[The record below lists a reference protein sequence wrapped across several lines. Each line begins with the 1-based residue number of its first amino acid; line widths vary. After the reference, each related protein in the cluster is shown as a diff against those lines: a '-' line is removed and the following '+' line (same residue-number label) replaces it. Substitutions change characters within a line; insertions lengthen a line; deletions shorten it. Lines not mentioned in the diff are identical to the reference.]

1 MSCSERSS
9 EPCQQPARPAPS
21 IRAAGSS
28 TGGRNRSRSRVLYLS
43 SITMAST
50 AHLLMSELGDLS
62 LQHGREGAPQRLLRH
77 QAGSTHQLDGP
88 RCAVDHVRPPSTPG
102 WAGTRGYLEGQKT
115 HR

>member
-9 EPCQQPARPAPS
+9 EPCQQPVRPAPS

-28 TGGRNRSRSRVLYLS
+28 TGGRNRSRSRVLCHHGLQS
-43 SITMAST
+43 CRT

-77 QAGSTHQLDGP
+77 QAGSTH
-88 RCAVDHVRPPSTPG
+88 
-102 WAGTRGYLEGQKT
+102 
-115 HR
+115 